1 MNHRLYAQPSFARVE
16 GTWRFH
22 FTGEKTEARLE
33 KWPAQGHTELVAGV
47 VLGHAVCP
55 AGQQITT
62 RPPRHSR
69 RSDLKGQTC
78 APLGQVPPV
87 CPAPR
92 RNGGADNFLQTRSS
106 CYNHT
111 HTSQGARR
119 ASQLIPQASAVA
131 PHHRAGGSEHN
142 SAPLNPWCVRKS
154 HLRRARSA
162 VRGRGLATIG

>member
-33 KWPAQGHTELVAGV
+33 KWPAQGHTELAAGV

-55 AGQQITT
+55 AGQQIIM
-62 RPPRHSR
+62 RPPRHAR

-92 RNGGADNFLQTRSS
+92 RNGAQIIFSQPEAHVTI
-106 CYNHT
+106 T

-119 ASQLIPQASAVA
+119 ASQLIPQTSAGP
-131 PHHRAGGSEHN
+131 PHCQAGGSEHN

-154 HLRRARSA
+154 HLRRARNA